1 MRALLVTL
9 IVTLSGVLIRGNG
22 SEIDALDLE
31 REVINLKYVICF
43 TIQNKMEVVTK
54 TNDIGS

>member
-1 MRALLVTL
+1 MTL

-43 TIQNKMEVVTK
+43 TIQNIDGGSSNQECS
-54 TNDIGS
+54 IGS